1 MLTTDKF
8 SIKTLLEKIES
19 GEIQLPDF
27 QRDWVWEDKQIK
39 ALLESV
45 IRGFPINSILLL
57 EYDANN
63 IKLSYILYKIACL
76 AGIFYN
82 FKFNSL

>member
-39 ALLESV
+39 ALLESFA
-45 IRGFPINSILLL
+45 RKRDSRLP
-57 EYDANN
+57 D
-63 IKLSYILYKIACL
+63 
-76 AGIFYN
+76 
-82 FKFNSL
+82 KFDSFT